1 MNWVS
6 RKGIWDL
13 IRGAD
18 FNVRK
23 IEMLGGKC
31 LYSSLS
37 LIEANYSG
45 RCISCRV
52 QLLLYKQLQM

>member
-6 RKGIWDL
+6 RKGILDL
-13 IRGAD
+13 IIGAD
-18 FNVRK
+18 FDVRK
-23 IEMLGGKC
+23 IEVLGVKC

-45 RCISCRV
+45 RCISCRMP
-52 QLLLYKQLQM
+52 LLLNK

>member
-13 IRGAD
+13 IIGAD
-18 FNVRK
+18 FDVRK
-23 IEMLGGKC
+23 IEVLGVKC
-31 LYSSLS
+31 SYSSLS

-45 RCISCRV
+45 RCISCRMP
-52 QLLLYKQLQM
+52 LLLNK